1 MKIHLTTKF
10 TAIILFA
17 LMQSCTIPNPYQ
29 PINNTPNSSTTAGS
43 GSTVNGEQENEN
55 DSSGTT
61 TGTTAGNTGGTSSSN
76 GSNKS
81 HNMGMNCMSCHK
93 PSGGEAP
100 AWQVAGTVYD
110 QVLLT
115 PYPNATVNLYT
126 GPNGSGTLKYTIK
139 VDARGNFYT
148 SGNIDFTGGLYP
160 SVTGSTTTN
169 FMSSSITTGACN
181 SCHNTVT
188 MDRIWIK

>member
-1 MKIHLTTKF
+1 
-10 TAIILFA
+10 
-17 LMQSCTIPNPYQ
+17 MQSCTVPNPYQ
-29 PINNTPNSSTTAGS
+29 PINNTGNSTTNTGNKS
-43 GSTVNGEQENEN
+43 DGENEN
-55 DSSGTT
+55 NSSGTT
-61 TGTTAGNTGGTSSSN
+61 GTTSGGTSSGNTGGTSSSN
-76 GSNKS
+76 GSSKS
-81 HNMGMNCMSCHK
+81 HNMGINCMNCHK
-93 PSGGEAP
+93 PGGGEAP
-100 AWQVAGTVYD
+100 TWQVAGTVYD
-110 QVLLT
+110 QALIT

-126 GPNGSGTLKYTIK
+126 GPNGTGTLKYTIK

>member
-1 MKIHLTTKF
+1 MKLKSVIPF
-10 TAIILFA
+10 TAVILLVF
-17 LMQSCTIPNPYQ
+17 MQSCTVPNPYQ
-29 PINNTPNSSTTAGS
+29 PINNSATKYD
-43 GSTVNGEQENEN
+43 EENEN
-55 DSSGTT
+55 SASGNSG
-61 TGTTAGNTGGTSSSN
+61 TGTTSGGTSTGITGGTSSYN
-76 GSNKS
+76 GSSKS
-81 HNMGMNCMSCHK
+81 HNMGINCMNCHK
-93 PSGGEAP
+93 PGGGEAP

-110 QVLLT
+110 QSLIT

-126 GPNGSGTLKYTIK
+126 GPNGTGTLKYTIK

-160 SVTGSTTTN
+160 AVTGSTTTN